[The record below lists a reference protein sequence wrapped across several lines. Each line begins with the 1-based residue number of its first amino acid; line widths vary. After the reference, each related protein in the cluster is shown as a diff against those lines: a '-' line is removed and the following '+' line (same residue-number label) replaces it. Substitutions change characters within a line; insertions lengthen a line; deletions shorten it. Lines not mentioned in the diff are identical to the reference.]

1 MQRRIA
7 RWISLF
13 LLLALV
19 AGCQP
24 AAPTA
29 APTLAPTAAPALTLT
44 GVDGATKTLTLDE
57 IKALPAVEGWGGIMS
72 STGRITPPERYK
84 GVAVTELCK
93 LVGGINPEGGV
104 SVTAKD
110 GYAMTISHDQIEQDD
125 FIVYDPGTGDEM
137 KTAAPLEVAIVYE
150 RAGQP
155 LDPDRDG
162 TLRLAI
168 LSEKNDRVIDGHWSV
183 KWVTDI
189 KVRQMSEEWTVSLE
203 GALTEKMDRATF
215 ESGASPDCHQFTWTD
230 EKAQEWTGIPLWLMV
245 GRIDDENRHGDDAY
259 NEALAAQG
267 YAIDIVATDG
277 YSITLDSKRI
287 DRNDDIILA
296 YLVNGNPLEEK
307 HFPLRLV
314 GADLEKSEMV
324 GQIARIVVHVTAP

>member
-24 AAPTA
+24 ATPTA
-29 APTLAPTAAPALTLT
+29 PPALTLT
-44 GVDGATKTLTLDE
+44 GADGTTKTLTLDE

-104 SVTAKD
+104 NVTAKD
-110 GYAMTISHDQIEQDD
+110 GYAMTISYDQIQQDD

-150 RAGQP
+150 RAGKP
-155 LDPDRDG
+155 LDPDKDG

-215 ESGASPDCHQFTWTD
+215 ESGSSPDCHQVTWKD
-230 EKAQEWTGIPLWLMV
+230 DKAQEWTGIPLWLMV
-245 GRIDDENRHGDDAY
+245 GRVDDENKHGDGAY

-267 YAIDIVATDG
+267 YAIDIIATDG

-287 DRNDDIILA
+287 NRNDNIILA

-314 GADLEKSEMV
+314 GSDLDKSEMV
-324 GQIARIVVHVTAP
+324 GQIARIVVHATAP